1 MRHSEAL
8 EIVGDI
14 QSQQWGLCTSSQ
26 AANRGIDAAWLRRL
40 TTRGSLVRMR
50 QGVYATP
57 AVAISPELEVKSE
70 WLAFRPE
77 LMAAE
82 RLATPALAREV
93 VVSHTSAAHFWGV
106 GDLWPDGVHF
116 TVQERRRSR
125 QPDVTLHKSVLK
137 NSDWTI
143 HEETGLPITTVGRT
157 VADLAREGYEPSHL
171 EGLISDAVLEDL
183 VTQPELIVSLYGL
196 EQSFGFEEGATREY
210 MEWLGNFF
218 PTFEGSPQARAYLD
232 EQFGTLKDE
241 LTRSMRGH
249 IDKELRE
256 LQQRLNRRLEQADP
270 PIVEAVTEMPENR
283 AGQLEGNATRGK

>member
-8 EIVGDI
+8 EVVGDI
-14 QSQQWGLCTSSQ
+14 QSQQWGLCTSAQ
-26 AANRGIDAAWLRRL
+26 AADRGIDAAWLRRL
-40 TTRGSLVRMR
+40 TTRGSLIRMR
-50 QGVYATP
+50 QGVYAAP
-57 AVAISPELEVKSE
+57 AVAITPELEIKSE
-70 WLAFRPE
+70 WLALRPE

-82 RLATPALAREV
+82 RLATQAHASEV

-116 TVQERRRSR
+116 TVAERRRSR
-125 QPDVTLHKSVLK
+125 QPDVTLHKSMLK
-137 NSDWTI
+137 NLDWTI

-183 VTQPELIVSLYGL
+183 VTQPELIASLYGL

-210 MEWLGNFF
+210 MEWLGHFF

-232 EQFGTLKDE
+232 KRFGTLKDE
-241 LTRSMRGH
+241 LTRSVGDH
-249 IDKELRE
+249 IDNEMRE
-256 LQQRLNRRLEQADP
+256 LLQRLDRRLAQADP
-270 PIVEAVTEMPENR
+270 RMVETATEMPENC
-283 AGQLEGNATRGK
+283 AGQLKGKATRGK